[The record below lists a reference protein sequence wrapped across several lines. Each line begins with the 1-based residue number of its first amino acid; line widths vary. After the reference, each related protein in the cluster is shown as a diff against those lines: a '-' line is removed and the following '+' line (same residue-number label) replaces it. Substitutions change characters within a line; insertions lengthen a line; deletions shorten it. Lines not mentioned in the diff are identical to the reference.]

1 MTSAYSDD
9 DDSAI
14 EPMTTRGRDWP
25 CLRQFVVFLEN
36 RVGSL
41 HDLLRRVERSD
52 LKIVALSILDSSDCA
67 VARIIVDH
75 YERAQEL
82 LTFAGMRFFETDVIG
97 VLLPVNDQPHT
108 SLLAALMSA
117 ELNVQYVYPM
127 MYRRNGRGAVAI
139 FVEEKEETLRV
150 LKERQFETVT
160 EDDLLH
166 FDEFF

>member
-1 MTSAYSDD
+1 MSSAYSDD
-9 DDSAI
+9 DAAI

-25 CLRQFVVFLEN
+25 CLRQFIVFLEN

-67 VARIIVDH
+67 VARMIVDN
-75 YERAQEL
+75 YERAHEL
-82 LTFAGMRFFETDVIG
+82 LTFAGVHFFETDVIG
-97 VLLPVNDQPHT
+97 VLLPASEQPHT
-108 SLLAALMSA
+108 AVLAGLMSA

-139 FVEEKEETLRV
+139 YVDEKEETLRV
-150 LKERQFETVT
+150 LRERGFETVT

-166 FDEFF
+166 FDEFFG